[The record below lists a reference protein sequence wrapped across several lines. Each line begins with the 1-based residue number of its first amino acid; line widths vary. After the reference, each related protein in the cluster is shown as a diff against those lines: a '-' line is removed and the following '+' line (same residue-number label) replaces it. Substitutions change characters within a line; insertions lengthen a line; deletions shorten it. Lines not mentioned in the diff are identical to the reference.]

1 MTTIRFTSR
10 GGKDFSAEESGDRS
24 VMEIIRDSGVEDR
37 FALCQGSLSCATCH
51 VHVDTEFF
59 DLLTPMGEYER
70 DLLSSSE
77 HLTATSRLSCQI
89 KCESRLNGLHVTV
102 APED

>member
-1 MTTIRFTSR
+1 MTTIRITSR
-10 GGKDFSAEESGDRS
+10 SGKDVLAEEAGDRS

-51 VHVDTEFF
+51 VHVDPEFF
-59 DLLTPMGEYER
+59 DLLTPMGDYER
-70 DLLSSSE
+70 ELLSSSE
-77 HLTATSRLSCQI
+77 YQVATSRLSCQI
-89 KCESRLNGLHVTV
+89 KCESRLNDLHVTV

>member
-10 GGKDFSAEESGDRS
+10 SGQEFSVEEAGDRS
-24 VMEIIRDSGVEDR
+24 VMEIIRDSAVEER

-51 VHVDTEFF
+51 VHVDPEFF
-59 DLLTPMGEYER
+59 DKLPPRGDYEQELLN
-70 DLLSSSE
+70 SSE
-77 HLTATSRLSCQI
+77 YQTATSRLSCQI
-89 KCESRLNGLHVTV
+89 KCASALNGLHVTV